1 MRDDHE
7 FLLDIKAAIEK
18 INKYAVRGQA
28 SFENDELAQTWM
40 LRHLQII
47 GEV

>member
-7 FLLDIKAAIEK
+7 FLLDIKDAIEL

-28 SFENDELAQTWM
+28 SFENDELVQVWV
-40 LRHLQII
+40 LRHL
-47 GEV
+47 